1 MLSPIRLR
9 IGRDLK
15 LCRSSVQKLIL
26 STKTSR
32 PILLKG
38 ERGIVD
44 IFEFVAELA
53 NPVFRGKIQE
63 IDKQNKANKSFWSRV
78 LDAFKTLLG
87 LHTSNTYYQR
97 SMNALEKALDAFDID
112 TYMRYNGI
120 KSQLRKEVANNTT
133 NQQNQRYNNKSTE
146 QLDKS
151 LDTIRSVIES
161 GKWTSESLTVL
172 DNLIKDIENGKVTY
186 KRFPQEA
193 SGGMYKG
200 GATNATASILLSS
213 NESSSRNAPLSVS
226 ERYERDKRQQ
236 PIQERIVE
244 SWAKAKGI
252 WHDNLDTIEGKELFA
267 EGGEAKVFAN
277 DGDTN
282 VIKILSTE
290 YFITPQFAL
299 DRITLHN
306 TLFPEAA
313 LKITATE
320 LVENEKTQKKKFHLV
335 DNEYLNAYESTKND
349 SELMAQLFGE
359 QQNERVY
366 SIELDEMDMEKPK
379 SKGGKNNDLQ
389 H

>member
-1 MLSPIRLR
+1 
-9 IGRDLK
+9 
-15 LCRSSVQKLIL
+15 
-26 STKTSR
+26 
-32 PILLKG
+32 
-38 ERGIVD
+38 
-44 IFEFVAELA
+44 
-53 NPVFRGKIQE
+53 
-63 IDKQNKANKSFWSRV
+63 
-78 LDAFKTLLG
+78 
-87 LHTSNTYYQR
+87 
-97 SMNALEKALDAFDID
+97 MNALEKALDAFDID